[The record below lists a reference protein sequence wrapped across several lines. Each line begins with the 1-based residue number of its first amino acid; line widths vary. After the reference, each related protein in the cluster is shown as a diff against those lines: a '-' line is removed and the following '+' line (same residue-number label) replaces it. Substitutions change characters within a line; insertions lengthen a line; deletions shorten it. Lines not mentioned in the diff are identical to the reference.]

1 MEEKYRQITEDP
13 SACQN
18 KISQKLTEIK
28 KAICGQKYF
37 GQKTSLFKN
46 QTADSFFSVSNSQMA
61 SRTMLNKTRNTSITH
76 RSYDKENLDI
86 NACEDIKEEAKGRSF
101 RTINKDLRHD
111 PTFGSFA
118 RKVSSNKALN
128 NRSNLGQKVSCL
140 YSKNETVS
148 LFAKNHLDSVAKI
161 LPTISGS
168 VILSQ
173 ENKARNDLIKKSTS
187 FLPVS
192 FQKQL
197 DLSKT
202 PSALKTLNE
211 KHSRESTNQTRP
223 LGQSDNSMLKFKNML
238 KNYKKECQTDYRERL
253 TQKERLPAMDMN
265 QPKCGDNVFKS
276 KLTRLFEKST
286 DRKKLKLQQSG
297 KKLTENS
304 DQMINNVW
312 ASRTSLQK
320 DTPASTTLKLLP
332 PSETLTSCFP
342 LTPDQNNLET
352 SLEIRQ
358 SSPKENPIMFITAE
372 TNKGSTRDSNED
384 RISIVLNITY
394 SNSEKF
400 NYFSIYDGHAGSAC
414 SEYLKENL
422 HRIITN
428 DPNLFESFESRVKHH
443 FQDLD
448 NLFLKQCDLTKE
460 TAGSC
465 ALALLTYKNS
475 IYIANTGDSRAFMST
490 NFGRKIVNL
499 SIDHKPELETEKA
512 RIFRN
517 GGYLYCT
524 STQIFK
530 ENEQKAMNGP
540 IRVYPGRL
548 TTSRSFGDIEAKY
561 EKYGGLEGVLIV
573 EPEVFCFSS
582 EGADFAVM
590 GSDGL
595 YEQLSNAE
603 IASFIWQKLL
613 ALKEAGVSLD
623 QNSANQI
630 TEDLIM
636 FAMESQSLDNISAVI
651 LFFKNSTAL

>member
-1 MEEKYRQITEDP
+1 MEEKYNEIAEDP
-13 SACQN
+13 TACQN

-28 KAICGQKYF
+28 KAISGQKYF
-37 GQKTSLFKN
+37 SQKSSLFKN
-46 QTADSFFSVSNSQMA
+46 QTADSFFSVSNSQLA
-61 SRTMLNKTRNTSITH
+61 SRTMLLKNRNTSITH

-86 NACEDIKEEAKGRSF
+86 NACEGVKEESKGRSF
-101 RTINKDLRHD
+101 RTINKDLRYD

-118 RKVSSNKALN
+118 RKASSNKALN

-140 YSKNETVS
+140 YSKNETSS
-148 LFAKNHLDSVAKI
+148 LFTKNHLDSITKI
-161 LPTISGS
+161 VPAISGS
-168 VILSQ
+168 VILNP
-173 ENKARNDLIKKSTS
+173 EIKERNDMIKKSTS

-202 PSALKTLNE
+202 PSVLKTLHE
-211 KHSRESTNQTRP
+211 KHSKENTHQNRT
-223 LGQSDNSMLKFKNML
+223 LVQSDNSMLKFKNIL
-238 KNYKKECQTDYRERL
+238 KNYKKDCQTDFREKFAQREKAQ
-253 TQKERLPAMDMN
+253 TIEMN
-265 QPKCGDNVFKS
+265 QSKNGDNVFKS

-286 DRKKLKLQQSG
+286 DRKKTRLQQSN
-297 KKLTENS
+297 KKLTEDS
-304 DQMINNVW
+304 DQLSHNVW
-312 ASRTSLQK
+312 ASRISLQK

-352 SLEIRQ
+352 SLEIRK
-358 SSPKENPIMFITAE
+358 SVPKENPIMFITAE
-372 TNKGSTRDSNED
+372 TNKGSTRETNED

-428 DPNLFESFESRVKHH
+428 DSNLFENFETRIKHH

-465 ALALLTYKNS
+465 ALALLTYKNN

-530 ENEQKAMNGP
+530 ENEQKVMNGP

-582 EGADFAVM
+582 DEADFAVM

-630 TEDLIM
+630 TEDLIL

-651 LFFKNSTAL
+651 LFFKNCTAL